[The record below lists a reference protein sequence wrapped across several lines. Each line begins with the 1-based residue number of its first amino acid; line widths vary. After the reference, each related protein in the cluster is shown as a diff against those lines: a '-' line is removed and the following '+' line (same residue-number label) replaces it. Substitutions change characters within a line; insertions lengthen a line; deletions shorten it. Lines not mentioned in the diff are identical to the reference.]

1 MNIRERKDYNRLRRR
16 SAFLAIMVFCLLVWI
31 KNLFDDKNWYL
42 DENHA
47 LFQSNLKKDDQIRKM
62 TKKIDSLQKVLIIP
76 VTQQITP
83 KQQRKKIITKDTTSI
98 KDSIILVKRPE
109 SDSTEK
115 TDSIK

>member
-16 SAFLAIMVFCLLVWI
+16 SAFLAIIVFCLLVWI

-47 LFQSNLKKDDQIRKM
+47 LFQSNLKKDDVIRKM
-62 TKKIDSLQKVLIIP
+62 TKKIDSLQRVVTTP
-76 VTQQITP
+76 VPQQITP
-83 KQQRKKIITKDTTSI
+83 KHPRKKIITKDTITI
-98 KDSIILVKRPE
+98 KDSIPLLKKPE